1 MFATAIALIT
11 TILTVAGIGYYL
23 VAFWG
28 VWSFQ
33 RSRWKKL
40 PEFYPPVSILKPVK
54 GLDPG
59 MYESFASH
67 CRQEYPGAYEL
78 IFGVSSLEDAAV
90 PAVER
95 LQQEFPQ
102 HAIQLVLCPEKLG
115 PNGKVSNLI
124 QMAAHARY
132 GHILINDSD
141 IHVSPHYLRRIMGY
155 FQAPHR
161 KNGKVGLVTAL
172 YRGRAHQTIGSKMEA
187 LGIATDFISGVLTAR
202 ALEGGIRFGLG
213 STLAVS
219 AEVLEAAGG
228 LEVLVE
234 YLADDYELGV
244 RVAQAGYEVALSS
257 EVVETSVPA
266 YSFSAFFDHQLRWS
280 RSIRESRKWG
290 YIGLAFSYGLAW
302 AVLNVIASGLSPLSI
317 WLLSLA
323 LLARMS
329 LALLSGVVVVHDHQ
343 VLRDL
348 WLLIPRDLV
357 ALGIWVWSFAS
368 NNIVWR
374 GEVFAVKNGKLIK
387 TS

>member
-1 MFATAIALIT
+1 MFATTIALIT

-28 VWSFQ
+28 AWSFQ

-67 CRQEYPGAYEL
+67 CQQEYPGDYEL
-78 IFGVSSLEDAAV
+78 IFGVSSLEDPAV
-90 PAVER
+90 PAVKR
-95 LQQEFPQ
+95 LQQEFSQ
-102 HAIQLVLCPEKLG
+102 RAIQLVLCPEKLG

-132 GHILINDSD
+132 DHILINDSD
-141 IHVSPHYLRRIMGY
+141 IHVSPHYLRRIMGC
-155 FQAPHR
+155 FQMPQR
-161 KNGKVGLVTAL
+161 KDGKVGLVTAL

-187 LGIATDFISGVLTAR
+187 LGIATDFISGVLTAK

-219 AEVLEAAGG
+219 TEALGAAGG

-266 YSFSAFFDHQLRWS
+266 YSFSAFLDHQLRWS

-290 YIGLAFSYGLAW
+290 YVGLAFSYGLAW
-302 AVLNVIASGLSPLSI
+302 AVLNLIASGLSPVSI
-317 WLLSLA
+317 WLFSLA

-329 LALLSGVVVVHDHQ
+329 LALLSGVVVVHDYQ

-357 ALGIWVWSFAS
+357 ALGVWVWSFAS

-374 GEVFAVKNGKLIK
+374 GEVFAVKNGKLVK
-387 TS
+387 AS